1 MAQIHALTYT
11 YAKVP
16 TEKRMNKKNYLN
28 IKNNLNRIF
37 WFCVFFFSFFRF
49 SICFLIHFMMVHR
62 LHSTHYTLTLC

>member
-28 IKNNLNRIF
+28 IKKKSQPILLLLCIF
-37 WFCVFFFSFFRF
+37 FFIFSFFDMF
-49 SICFLIHFMMVHR
+49 SHTFHDGA
-62 LHSTHYTLTLC
+62 

>member
-28 IKNNLNRIF
+28 IKKNLNRF
-37 WFCVFFFSFFRF
+37 CCFCVFFFFIFSFFDMF
-49 SICFLIHFMMVHR
+49 SHTFHDGA
-62 LHSTHYTLTLC
+62 